1 MNHDWPAGSL
11 SDRHRERLL
20 FRRYR
25 TSGDPAT
32 RELIVKRNLGL
43 AASVASRYSRSSVSH
58 DDRMQ
63 LASLALVKAIDRF
76 DPDRG
81 VAFSSFAIP
90 TMVGELKRYFRDH
103 AWTVRP
109 PRELQERSLRLERT
123 TQTLTGEL
131 GRAPTTRDLAR
142 AMDLSLEDVLE
153 AIEASHAFGNT
164 SLDQPAG
171 PHQDETLGAIV
182 GAEDAQFE
190 QVENMVLAEDLLSQ
204 LTPTEQQIVRLRFQH
219 DLTQSE
225 IAALVGGSQMRIS
238 RILRSALEQLSASA
252 AAERSELLAAM

>member
-1 MNHDWPAGSL
+1 
-11 SDRHRERLL
+11 
-20 FRRYR
+20 
-25 TSGDPAT
+25 
-32 RELIVKRNLGL
+32 
-43 AASVASRYSRSSVSH
+43 
-58 DDRMQ
+58 
-63 LASLALVKAIDRF
+63 
-76 DPDRG
+76 
-81 VAFSSFAIP
+81 
-90 TMVGELKRYFRDH
+90 MVGELKRYFRDH

-252 AAERSELLAAM
+252 AGERSELLAAM